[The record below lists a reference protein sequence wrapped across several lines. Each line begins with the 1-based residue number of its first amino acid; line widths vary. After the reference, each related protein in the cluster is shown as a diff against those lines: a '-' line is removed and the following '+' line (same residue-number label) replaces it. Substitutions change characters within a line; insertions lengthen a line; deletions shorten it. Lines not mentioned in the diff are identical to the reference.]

1 MLHQQHHIQSQNNI
15 NHEKQQKL
23 MSTTE
28 LIIQQLKKQE
38 ELLQQNPL
46 DQTILQQI
54 NQQHQNIHAFLRG
67 TAQSIRD
74 HFQQLKL
81 PHLKTCNINKQQLF
95 LEQQTHLENRCLRLY
110 RVQDDDHNNYR
121 ANQQDRPAA
130 LQYLPNHTGQFYTN
144 SPEAS
149 NKKIAKTS
157 NNICDES

>member
-95 LEQQTHLENRCLRLY
+95 LEQQTHLENRCLQSDQRKSDVL
-110 RVQDDDHNNYR
+110 
-121 ANQQDRPAA
+121 QQHQHI
-130 LQYLPNHTGQFYTN
+130 LTKYTVNCIQYNTL
-144 SPEAS
+144 
-149 NKKIAKTS
+149 
-157 NNICDES
+157 